1 MRLKLPLVIAALLLS
16 YSVALAS
23 NFVSGGGQSLQ
34 VSLTPSRVVSG
45 QEPKHGD
52 ELNNGHRLP
61 IRPIICV
68 IDENGVAFQMDSE
81 PEIISYD
88 IYDAEGVLI
97 ASSGDEEGFVQALF
111 WLTGDYTV
119 AFTTSDYVY
128 TGFVRI

>member
-1 MRLKLPLVIAALLLS
+1 M
-16 YSVALAS
+16 
-23 NFVSGGGQSLQ
+23 
-34 VSLTPSRVVSG
+34 SLTPSRVVSG

-88 IYDAEGVLI
+88 IKESYYKSLEVDNDDLIWVYEFKQREGLAFKVRLNKVSDEGYVLKRF
-97 ASSGDEEGFVQALF
+97 DTVEE
-111 WLTGDYTV
+111 
-119 AFTTSDYVY
+119 YVCHNQICLAN
-128 TGFVRI
+128 TIGIFNSCERRLQCL

>member
-1 MRLKLPLVIAALLLS
+1 M
-16 YSVALAS
+16 
-23 NFVSGGGQSLQ
+23 
-34 VSLTPSRVVSG
+34 SLTPSRVVSG

-111 WLTGDYTV
+111 SLTGDYTV